1 MKHLAAT
8 APVSELAIAN
18 AFELAANIKK
28 RRNRSRNWSLSIS
41 THGLKSFRATI
52 TRKL

>member
-8 APVSELAIAN
+8 APVSELAITN

-52 TRKL
+52 TRKI

>member
-1 MKHLAAT
+1 MKHLANT
-8 APVSELAIAN
+8 APVSELTIAN

-28 RRNRSRNWSLSIS
+28 RRNRSRSWSLSI
-41 THGLKSFRATI
+41 TAHGVRSIRATL